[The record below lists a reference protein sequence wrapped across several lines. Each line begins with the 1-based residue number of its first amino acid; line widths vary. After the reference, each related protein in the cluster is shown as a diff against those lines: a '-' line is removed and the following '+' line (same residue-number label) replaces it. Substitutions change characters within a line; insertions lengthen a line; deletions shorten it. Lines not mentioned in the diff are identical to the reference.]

1 MVRVLVLAGIQDTL
15 YTPFELPDHPGS
27 ISGSFASKDILW
39 DLLTQIVTTRL
50 SPRSAEIKE
59 K

>member
-1 MVRVLVLAGIQDTL
+1 MAQVLVLAGIQHTL
-15 YTPFELPDHPGS
+15 YTPFELPDHLGS
-27 ISGSFASKDILW
+27 ISGSFPSKDILW
-39 DLLTQIVTTRL
+39 NVLTQIVTTRL

>member
-1 MVRVLVLAGIQDTL
+1 MVRVPALAGIQDTL
-15 YTPFELPDHPGS
+15 YTSFELLDHPGS

-39 DLLTQIVTTRL
+39 NVLTQIVTTRL